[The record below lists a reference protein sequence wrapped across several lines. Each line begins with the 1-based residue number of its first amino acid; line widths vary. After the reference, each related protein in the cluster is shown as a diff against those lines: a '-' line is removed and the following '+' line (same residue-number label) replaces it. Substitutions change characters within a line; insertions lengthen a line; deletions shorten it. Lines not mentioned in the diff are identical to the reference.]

1 MMGSRSASPQH
12 RYAKTLLEM
21 SRPIHQEEALIQ
33 SVFESSTENSVQHG
47 FHLPKASVFLK

>member
-1 MMGSRSASPQH
+1 MGSRSASLQN
-12 RYAKTLLEM
+12 RYTKTPLEM
-21 SRPIHQEEALIQ
+21 SRPVYQEEALIQ